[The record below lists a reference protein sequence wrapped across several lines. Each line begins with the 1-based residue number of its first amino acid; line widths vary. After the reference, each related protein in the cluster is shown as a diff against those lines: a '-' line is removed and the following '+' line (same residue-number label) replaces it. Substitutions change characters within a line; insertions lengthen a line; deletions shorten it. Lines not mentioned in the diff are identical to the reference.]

1 MSKEIKVKLV
11 AQTDDA
17 VKDIE
22 KVGDATERVT
32 NEAERADE
40 AFQDMGKTVKTQT
53 KAAKGLG
60 SSFKAAGTAL
70 KAIGIGIIIALVAK
84 LTQVFT
90 SNQKVVDFFSNSMNF
105 LTIAFNDLFNFLD
118 ENIGTVVDYFK
129 QIFDDPVQSL
139 KDLGTAI
146 KENIIERF
154 ESALEVLGFLGDA
167 AKKFFE
173 GDFAGALES
182 AKQAGAEWVD
192 VMTGVDDSVNK
203 IAAGVVS
210 VTDAIVDYTSET
222 YKAAEALTQ
231 MENNSLLAAAQQARL
246 VEQFDRQAESQRQ
259 IRDNIALTVED
270 RIAANAKLKT
280 ILEDQEK
287 AMLAQAS
294 AQVAAA
300 QAQVNLN
307 NSIENQVALTE
318 ALTNKEGVLAQVN
331 GFKSEQIVNEIALKQ
346 ELNDLNQTGADAETE
361 RRLAQ
366 LAFEESQELTAAGKL
381 EKQRERLELENQ
393 LIDEDIAKK
402 RELYLV
408 GTQQRADAEAEY
420 LAKKQ
425 NVDNQ
430 IAANEKAAN
439 EEKEADED
447 RLKNAKIAIASQGL
461 NALAGLAKEGSA
473 LAKGIAASQ
482 ATINTFQGVT
492 AALSATSVIPEPF
505 GTILKFANAAA
516 IGISGIS
523 NVKKILAT
531 QPVSSSAPAG
541 GESAP
546 PPPPSFNLV
555 EGTESNQIATGLANN
570 NAKPIN
576 AFVTSTSM
584 TSQQELDRNTE
595 RNSAL

>member
-60 SSFKAAGTAL
+60 SSFKAAGAAL

-393 LIDEDIAKK
+393 LIAEDIAKK

>member
-393 LIDEDIAKK
+393 LIAEDIAKK